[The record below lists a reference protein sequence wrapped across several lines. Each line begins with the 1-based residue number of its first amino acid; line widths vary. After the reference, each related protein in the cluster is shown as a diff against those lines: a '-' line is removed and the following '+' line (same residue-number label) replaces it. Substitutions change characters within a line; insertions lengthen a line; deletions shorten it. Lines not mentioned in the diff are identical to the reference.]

1 MTALRLFAVAAA
13 MLAGCSSSH
22 GSLTPHPASSTL
34 SPTSAATAPAE
45 PVAAPGVEAEIGDV
59 PWSKVGAGWTLA
71 MWNPVTPTRPGEAPA
86 PNQPT
91 RDAATTTLYLVDP
104 QGNRY
109 SITTFGPG
117 GEPELIDWSGDGSH
131 ALIEAQGY
139 RSPAVV
145 SVDLHTGAQ
154 TTIPVKGYARYARSD
169 AKALLVSTDN
179 GVDEPAMLT
188 RVDLSGHEQQSYPV
202 DSSIG
207 AGHFNGHY
215 LQSPDGTRL
224 VLGTTTIGSRG
235 ATTSASDMVIM
246 NSSDGKLIRTLPA
259 PMPDAECEPVRWWTP
274 TVILAHC
281 GNNAGKQLWKVP
293 VDGGAATALTA
304 VNSSQQDD
312 PGFGGDLDDG
322 VAFQLPSGTF
332 LQSQGACGSIFLSRL
347 TPDMHT
353 RRVHIPGVSDSVQ
366 LVGATGDM
374 LLLLAKVGCGGTT
387 SLLTY
392 DPAANTS
399 TVLLGPPV
407 NGGGVSSARLYPG
420 QE

>member
-1 MTALRLFAVAAA
+1 M
-13 MLAGCSSSH
+13 
-22 GSLTPHPASSTL
+22 
-34 SPTSAATAPAE
+34 
-45 PVAAPGVEAEIGDV
+45 
-59 PWSKVGAGWTLA
+59 
-71 MWNPVTPTRPGEAPA
+71 
-86 PNQPT
+86 
-91 RDAATTTLYLVDP
+91 
-104 QGNRY
+104 
-109 SITTFGPG
+109 
-117 GEPELIDWSGDGSH
+117 
-131 ALIEAQGY
+131 
-139 RSPAVV
+139 
-145 SVDLHTGAQ
+145 
-154 TTIPVKGYARYARSD
+154 
-169 AKALLVSTDN
+169 STDN
-179 GVDEPAMLT
+179 GVDEPATLT
-188 RVDLSGHEQQSYPV
+188 RIDLSGHEQQSYPTA
-202 DSSIG
+202 SLGG
-207 AGHFNGHY
+207 ASHFNGHY

-235 ATTSASDMVIM
+235 ATPSASDMVVM
-246 NSSDGKLIRTLPA
+246 NSSDGKLIRRLPS
-259 PMPDAECEPVRWWTP
+259 PMSGAECEPVRWWTA
-274 TVILAHC
+274 TVLLAHC
-281 GNNAGKQLWKVP
+281 GNDAGKQLWKVP

-353 RRVHIPGVSDSVQ
+353 KRVDVPGVSNSIEMA
-366 LVGATGDM
+366 GASADK

-407 NGGGVSSARLYPG
+407 NGGGVSGARLYPG